1 MNTPYLASIRYTALV
16 SVVCASRQRV
26 SPDFYWMNLA
36 SPDHAACGI
45 FMLNSLTLTAARST
59 PVLEHRP

>member
-1 MNTPYLASIRYTALV
+1 
-16 SVVCASRQRV
+16 
-26 SPDFYWMNLA
+26 MNLA